1 MTMEVISRVHPSSL
15 NPNAA
20 PFVPQAYRAVEDFS
34 EDWWALVQSSPW
46 FCDYWMNECFQE
58 PIQNN
63 NASDIDEFDEFEV
76 DPFLPEIDA
85 LFDECFAN
93 QEEDEKKKWSTKEL
107 VISGANKW
115 RKGRAESPRFM
126 EKAPKIVN
134 VKLSPRPIQQ
144 PR

>member
-1 MTMEVISRVHPSSL
+1 MTMEVIGRYPTSSL

-34 EDWWALVQSSPW
+34 EAWWELVQSSPW

-58 PIQNN
+58 PLQ
-63 NASDIDEFDEFEV
+63 SDDSGFDEFEV

-85 LFDECFAN
+85 LFDECFGK
-93 QEEDEKKKWSTKEL
+93 QDEDEKKWSHKDL
-107 VISGANKW
+107 VVSGGNKW
-115 RKGRAESPRFM
+115 RKSRAESPRFM

-134 VKLSPRPIQQ
+134 VKVSPRPIQQ